1 MDVLAVVMLVL
12 VVVVNGGDSI
22 LGGSLVNII
31 SITHSCRKYL
41 RTGGQ
46 WPEEAA
52 KGIKNV
58 MINLDLGR

>member
-31 SITHSCRKYL
+31 LVVST
-41 RTGGQ
+41 
-46 WPEEAA
+46 
-52 KGIKNV
+52 
-58 MINLDLGR
+58 LGREGNDLKRLRKELKM